1 MPDKKKILV
10 VEDEPDIVR
19 WLTVLFENH
28 GYEVV
33 SAVDGAEGVQKAKAE
48 SPDLITLD
56 ISMPKES
63 GIKMYHNLLKSPE
76 LENTPVI
83 MVTVATPQL
92 DNFLARL
99 KGQKQPAG
107 FFEKPVKEEELL
119 AKVKEIAAGM
129 GLQILVSTHE
139 EQVMPFLDTLIALVN
154 KHYEEDDEDDDDE

>member
-33 SAVDGAEGVQKAKAE
+33 SAANGAEGIQKAKAE

-63 GIKMYHNLLKSPE
+63 GIKMYHNLLKLTE

-92 DNFLARL
+92 DSFLSRM
-99 KGQKQPAG
+99 KGKKQPAG
-107 FFEKPVKEEELL
+107 FFEKPVKEDELL
-119 AKVKEIAAGM
+119 AKIREVIG
-129 GLQILVSTHE
+129 
-139 EQVMPFLDTLIALVN
+139 
-154 KHYEEDDEDDDDE
+154 

>member
-1 MPDKKKILV
+1 MTDKKKILV

-19 WLTVLFENH
+19 WLTILLENH

-33 SAVDGAEGVQKAKAE
+33 SAVDGADGIQKAKQE
-48 SPDLITLD
+48 LPDLITLD

-63 GIKMYHNLLKSPE
+63 GIKMYHNLLNSTE

-92 DNFLARL
+92 DSFLARL

-107 FFEKPVKEEELL
+107 FFEKPVKEDELI
-119 AKVKEIAAGM
+119 AKVKEVLG
-129 GLQILVSTHE
+129 
-139 EQVMPFLDTLIALVN
+139 
-154 KHYEEDDEDDDDE
+154 